1 MLSVTYLSMSRKANS
16 NAAIVGIVRGTE
28 DTPTFFNTIMM
39 YHRPPPA
46 LMRRKLRREYS
57 EREFSLQDI
66 EACTMVVRVTT
77 AVRWVPLMVF
87 GLKHEPAL
95 GGSAQRL
102 TVTKVAMARFNSSRR
117 SRVFARGLLDVCA
130 DRMGI
135 DTYTIEVPAAS
146 CSDSDL
152 ASVLADEYG
161 FAAKGPS
168 SKKRG
173 MYTRTFTASAVS
185 TPDSTVTAPL
195 DASTPAG
202 SDTD

>member
-16 NAAIVGIVRGTE
+16 NDAIVGIVRGTK
-28 DTPTFFNTIMM
+28 DTPTFFNTIMV

-66 EACTMVVRVTT
+66 EACTMVVRVAT

-95 GGSAQRL
+95 GDSAQRL
-102 TVTKVAMARFNSSRR
+102 TVTKIAMARFNSLRR

-135 DTYTIEVPAAS
+135 DAYTIEVPTAS
-146 CSDSDL
+146 CGDSDL

-161 FAAKGPS
+161 FAKGS
-168 SKKRG
+168 SRG
-173 MYTRTFTASAVS
+173 MHTRTYTTSSVS

-202 SDTD
+202 SDVD

>member
-16 NAAIVGIVRGTE
+16 NDAIVGIVRGTK
-28 DTPTFFNTIMM
+28 DTPTFFNTIMV

-95 GGSAQRL
+95 GDSAQRL
-102 TVTKVAMARFNSSRR
+102 TVTKIAMARFNSLRR

-135 DTYTIEVPAAS
+135 DACTIEVPTAS
-146 CSDSDL
+146 CGDSDL

-161 FAAKGPS
+161 FAKGS
-168 SKKRG
+168 SRG
-173 MYTRTFTASAVS
+173 MHTRTYTASSVS

-195 DASTPAG
+195 DTSTPAG
-202 SDTD
+202 SDVD

>member
-16 NAAIVGIVRGTE
+16 NDAIVGIVRGTK
-28 DTPTFFNTIMM
+28 DTPTFFNTIMV

-66 EACTMVVRVTT
+66 EACTMVVRVAT

-95 GGSAQRL
+95 GDSAQRL
-102 TVTKVAMARFNSSRR
+102 TVTKIAMARFNSSRR

-135 DTYTIEVPAAS
+135 DAYTIEVPTAS
-146 CSDSDL
+146 CGDSDL

-161 FAAKGPS
+161 FAKGS
-168 SKKRG
+168 SRG
-173 MYTRTFTASAVS
+173 MHTRTYTTSSVS

-202 SDTD
+202 SDVD

>member
-16 NAAIVGIVRGTE
+16 NDAIVGIVRGTK
-28 DTPTFFNTIMM
+28 DTPTVFNTIMV

-57 EREFSLQDI
+57 EREVSLQDS
-66 EACTMVVRVTT
+66 EACTMVVRGAT

-95 GGSAQRL
+95 GDSAQRL
-102 TVTKVAMARFNSSRR
+102 TVTKIAMARFNSLRR

-135 DTYTIEVPAAS
+135 DAYTLEVPTAS
-146 CSDSDL
+146 CGDSDL

-161 FAAKGPS
+161 FAKGS
-168 SKKRG
+168 SRG
-173 MYTRTFTASAVS
+173 MHTRTYTTSSVS

-202 SDTD
+202 SDVD

>member
-16 NAAIVGIVRGTE
+16 NDAIVGIVRGTK
-28 DTPTFFNTIMM
+28 DTPTFFNTIMV

-66 EACTMVVRVTT
+66 EACTMVVRVAT

-95 GGSAQRL
+95 GDSAQRL
-102 TVTKVAMARFNSSRR
+102 TVTKIAMARFNSLRR

-135 DTYTIEVPAAS
+135 DAYTIEVPAAS
-146 CSDSDL
+146 CGDSDL
-152 ASVLADEYG
+152 ASVLADEHG
-161 FAAKGPS
+161 FAAKGS
-168 SKKRG
+168 SRG
-173 MYTRTFTASAVS
+173 MYTRTYTASSVS

-195 DASTPAG
+195 DTSTPAG
-202 SDTD
+202 SDVD